1 MAHNCRKCGAE
12 IFTGQRFCRSCGRP
26 TGGFLEEDSPT
37 QVMQPGPPPEAPGP
51 GSGYVQ
57 GPGGQADTAP
67 QRPVT
72 SPVNQPQTGYPPQQA
87 YYQQG
92 YSPQTPAAPYQYPQ
106 PQKGVRWGWII
117 ALIGVGL
124 FGAMFLAILMFARSV
139 RHARDQA
146 GFPFQPP
153 PPPVIAMQPGE
164 NVLSDDGAVINGGE
178 TVITKTF
185 PMTPGGNLTIV
196 NVNGD
201 ITVEGWDEDQAE
213 VKVTKRGGS
222 EMDRRNVQVVYK
234 LASAVE
240 DHSGRLS
247 HPEVNASVLTETV
260 LRDVLP
266 KVSST
271 RGGLSLRT
279 VADRPNMSNI
289 QVRYE
294 IKLPREL
301 KQVDIK
307 GVNGSIKLSDLNGS
321 ISARTTNGS
330 VDLADLSVNGQLQ
343 VETVNGSVRAAID
356 EMQQKGAVNFATT
369 NGGIEVELRPDVNAQ
384 LSASSMHGSIGL
396 DDAFGLKV
404 EKGFPFGQHVDG
416 PLGRGGPPITFKTVN
431 GSIKITK

>member
-1 MAHNCRKCGAE
+1 MAHNCRNCGAE

-37 QVMQPGPPPEAPGP
+37 QVMQPGPPPEAPG
-51 GSGYVQ
+51 SGYVQ

-72 SPVNQPQTGYPPQQA
+72 SPVYQPQTGYPPPPQPG
-87 YYQQG
+87 YYQPG
-92 YSPQTPAAPYQYPQ
+92 YTPQTPVPQYQYPQ

-139 RHARDQA
+139 KHARDQA
-146 GFPFQPP
+146 GFGFPP
-153 PPPVIAMQPGE
+153 PPAPVAAMPGE
-164 NVLSDDGAVINGGE
+164 NVLGDDGAAITASE
-178 TVITKTF
+178 TIITKTF
-185 PMTPGGNLTIV
+185 PMAPGGNLAIT

-201 ITVEGWDEDQAE
+201 INVEGWDEGQAE

-222 EMDRRNVQVVYK
+222 EMDRRNVQVV
-234 LASAVE
+234 
-240 DHSGRLS
+240 
-247 HPEVNASVLTETV
+247 
-260 LRDVLP
+260 
-266 KVSST
+266 SSN

-279 VADRPNMSNI
+279 VADRSNI
-289 QVRYE
+289 QVRYD

-301 KQVDIK
+301 RLIDIK
-307 GVNGSIKLSDLNGS
+307 GVNGSIKLTDLNGS

-343 VETVNGSVRAAID
+343 VETVNGSARAAID
-356 EMQQKGAVNFATT
+356 EMQQKGPVNFATT
-369 NGGIEVELRPDVNAQ
+369 NGSITVELKPDVNAQ
-384 LSASSMHGSIGL
+384 LSASSMHGSISL
-396 DDAFGLKV
+396 DDAFGLRV

-416 PLGRGGPPITFKTVN
+416 PLGHGGPPITIKTIN
-431 GSIKITK
+431 GSIKIAK

>member
-1 MAHNCRKCGAE
+1 MAHNCRNCGAE

-72 SPVNQPQTGYPPQQA
+72 SPVYQPQTGYPPPPQPG
-87 YYQQG
+87 YYQPG
-92 YSPQTPAAPYQYPQ
+92 YNPQTPVPQYQYPQ

-146 GFPFQPP
+146 GFGFPPP
-153 PPPVIAMQPGE
+153 PPPVAAMQPGE
-164 NVLSDDGAVINGGE
+164 NVLSDDGAVINGSE

-185 PMTPGGNLTIV
+185 PMAPGGNLAIT

-201 ITVEGWDEDQAE
+201 IAVEGWDEDQAE

-222 EMDRRNVQVVYK
+222 EMDRRNAQV
-234 LASAVE
+234 
-240 DHSGRLS
+240 
-247 HPEVNASVLTETV
+247 
-260 LRDVLP
+260 
-266 KVSST
+266 VSST
-271 RGGLSLRT
+271 RGGLSLRS
-279 VADRPNMSNI
+279 VVDRSNI

-294 IKLPREL
+294 IKLPREV

-330 VDLADLSVNGQLQ
+330 VDLADMSVNGQLK
-343 VETVNGSVRAAID
+343 VETVNGSARAVIN
-356 EMQQKGAVNFATT
+356 ELQQRGPIEFATT
-369 NGGIEVELRPDVNAQ
+369 NGSITVELKPDANAQ
-384 LSASSMHGSIGL
+384 LSASSMHGSISL
-396 DDAFGLKV
+396 DDAFGLRV

-416 PLGRGGPPITFKTVN
+416 ALGHGGLPITAKTVN
-431 GSIKITK
+431 GSIKIGK